1 MTAYSFLDM
10 ALSISGPSGSAT
22 VGGDNTGSS
31 EEGFSIIFEEDRDV
45 MTQGADGSVMHSLT
59 AAKRGRVELH
69 LLKTSPYN
77 AVLSQIFASDSS
89 AGSLNWAK
97 NTMTARNAISGDT
110 YQITGVAIRKFADNN
125 YQTRGN
131 ILTWVFNASVID
143 PTLGNLNL
151 SP

>member
-1 MTAYSFLDM
+1 M

-22 VGGDNTGSS
+22 VGGDGTGSA
-31 EEGFSIIFEEDRDV
+31 EEGFSIVFEEDRDI

-69 LLKTSPYN
+69 LLKTSPIN
-77 AVLSQIFASDSS
+77 AALSQIFASDS
-89 AGSLNWAK
+89 ANGSLNWAK
-97 NTMTARNAISGDT
+97 NTMSARNAISGDT

-143 PTLGNLNL
+143 PALGALNL